1 MRQMLRAC
9 ALVLAIASAAQAG
22 EIQYGKTAQL
32 PATGTEILILLENL
46 LFLF

>member
-9 ALVLAIASAAQAG
+9 AQVFAIACAAQAG

-32 PATGTEILILLENL
+32 PATGTEILIFLENL